1 MDPTRYLAHSGT
13 TGEGELLRDH
23 LKLVAERAKGYAAA
37 FDVSTEAYLAGLLHD
52 LGKYGDLF
60 QRRLEGKESGID
72 HWSAGAWA
80 ALERYKLKGI
90 AAALAIQGHHIGL
103 QSSNKD
109 SLGALNPK
117 KLQAQHPL
125 SLKLSEADTGKLI
138 TCLKN
143 DNLTLTPINEIDS
156 SIYRWGIDN
165 AASMLDV
172 RMLFSALVDADFV
185 ETEAW
190 FKADKTGVRQYREPG
205 LPLESSKALA
215 GLQSY
220 LDALAQTSNA
230 SSSVRELRAD
240 VLKACRE
247 AAELRPGLFTLTAPT
262 GSGKTLSM
270 LAFALA
276 HAIKHNLRRVVL
288 VIPYLTI
295 IEQTVQVY
303 RKVFESRFS
312 PGELDRYVLEHH
324 SLSGTRTKDDKT
336 HIEDEDYQRRLLTEN
351 WDAPIIITTNVQF
364 LESLFSNRP
373 SACRKLHRLAGSVI
387 LFDEVQTIPVSLAI
401 PTLATLSHF
410 VERYHSSV
418 VFATATQP
426 AFSHLDEFVKKQ
438 CTNGWRPREIV
449 LASTNL
455 FARAQRNQVTWPE
468 AGKTVSW
475 LELADQMAKHKQV
488 LCVVNLKKHA
498 KVLLG
503 ELKQS
508 DTELVFHLST
518 NMCPAHRQ
526 AVLGKVRRL
535 LAEGKPCRL
544 ISTQCIEA
552 GVDIDFPVVYRAMGP
567 LDAIAQAAG
576 RCNRNGHLTSGDV
589 YVFKPETEDKGRLYP
604 DGAYEQAASITSILL
619 NQLGLSGLDINNPEV
634 FQTYYRK
641 LYSFA
646 QPESHKKELMDAIK
660 LQNFVEVAQNYRVI
674 DQDTINVLVPYNREA
689 FTHLRDV
696 AMNNGLSRLW
706 IMKARPYT
714 VSLFRPKHLNDPLYL
729 SLEPIKLKPGETGE
743 SDEWYIYRKEEDYDP
758 DTGLNPSL
766 SPNLIIA

>member
-1 MDPTRYLAHSGT
+1 MDSTRYLAHSGT

-72 HWSAGAWA
+72 HWSAGAWT
-80 ALERYKLKGI
+80 ALEQYKHKGI

-103 QSSNKD
+103 QASNKD

-117 KLQAQHPL
+117 KLQAHHPL

-138 TCLKN
+138 TCLQN
-143 DNLTLTPINEIDS
+143 DNLALTPINEIDS

-185 ETEAW
+185 ETEGW
-190 FKADKTGVRQYREPG
+190 FKANKMGIRQYREPG
-205 LPLESSKALA
+205 LPLESSRALA

-220 LDALAQTSNA
+220 LDALAQTPNA
-230 SSSVRELRAD
+230 SLSVRELRAD
-240 VLKACRE
+240 LLKACLV
-247 AAELRPGLFTLTAPT
+247 ASELPPGLFTLTAPT

-295 IEQTVQVY
+295 IEQTVKVY
-303 RKVFESRFS
+303 RKVFESGFS
-312 PGELDRYVLEHH
+312 TSELDRYVLEHH
-324 SLSGTRTKDDKT
+324 SLSGTRTKDDK
-336 HIEDEDYQRRLLTEN
+336 EDEDYQYRLLTEN
-351 WDAPIIITTNVQF
+351 WDAPIIVTTNVQ
-364 LESLFSNRP
+364 LLQSLFSNRP

-387 LFDEVQTIPVSLAI
+387 LFDEAQTMPVSLAV
-401 PTLATLSHF
+401 PTLATLSRLA
-410 VERYHSSV
+410 ERYRSTI

-426 AFSHLDEFVKKQ
+426 AFSHLDDFVKQ
-438 CTNGWRPREIV
+438 HCASGWRPREIV
-449 LASTNL
+449 PPETNL
-455 FARAQRNQVTWPE
+455 FARARRNRIVWPKADE
-468 AGKTVSW
+468 ATAW
-475 LELADQMAKHKQV
+475 TELVAKLAGHEQV
-488 LCVVNLKKHA
+488 LCVVNLKRHA
-498 KVLLG
+498 KTLFDG
-503 ELKQS
+503 LKQS
-508 DTELVFHLST
+508 GAESVFHLST

-526 AVLGKVRRL
+526 AVLDKVREL
-535 LAEGKPCRL
+535 LDDKKACHL

-552 GVDIDFPVVYRAMGP
+552 GVDIDFPVVYRALGP

-576 RCNRNGHLTSGDV
+576 RCNRNGHLDSGDV
-589 YVFKPETEDKGRLYP
+589 YVFKPEQEDKGHLYP
-604 DGAYEQAASITSILL
+604 DGTYEQAASVTSILL
-619 NQLGLSGLDINNPEV
+619 NQLGLSGPDINKPEI
-634 FQTYYRK
+634 FQIYYGK

-646 QPESHKKELMDAIK
+646 RPEDHKKELMDAIK

-674 DQDTINVLVPYNREA
+674 DQDTINVLVPYDREA
-689 FTHLRDV
+689 FAQLRYE
-696 AMNNGLSRLW
+696 ALNNGLSRQW
-706 IMKARPYT
+706 IQKARLYT
-714 VSLFRPKHLNDPLYL
+714 VSLFRPRSLTDSLYL
-729 SLEPIKLKPGETGE
+729 SLETIKLKPDRPEE
-743 SDEWYIYRKEEDYDP
+743 SDEWYIYRKEEDYDQS
-758 DTGLNPSL
+758 TGLNPSL